1 MEFGAFVNFLGK
13 QDGLVHI
20 SELADK
26 RVAKVTDVVKEGDA
40 VKVKVIGF
48 DRGKVKLSIKQA
60 AVQKVNMQ
68 KQEIIKIID
77 NLKGRKNYEQKKAIK
92 LGFSSLYAYFEDK
105 LLKEKNAA
113 ELKKKELEEVIN
125 TDKIDKNQKKSCSCC

>member
-1 MEFGAFVNFLGK
+1 
-13 QDGLVHI
+13 
-20 SELADK
+20 
-26 RVAKVTDVVKEGDA
+26 
-40 VKVKVIGF
+40 
-48 DRGKVKLSIKQA
+48 
-60 AVQKVNMQ
+60 MQ

-77 NLKGRKNYEQKKAIK
+77 NLKGRKNYEKKKAIK